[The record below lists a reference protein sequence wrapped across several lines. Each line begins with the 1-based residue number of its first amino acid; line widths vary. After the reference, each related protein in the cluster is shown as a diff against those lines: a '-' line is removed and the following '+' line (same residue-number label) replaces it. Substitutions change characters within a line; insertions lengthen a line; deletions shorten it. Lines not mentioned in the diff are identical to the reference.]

1 MKMKKLILSVV
12 FLFITVP
19 MLLFTVPMLLSSFS
33 SVDPTEPYYRDS
45 SSSVVLSD
53 TSAAF
58 PQTQKA
64 REETVETAG
73 IIVQKLAQRDV
84 FSSEFCLTTES
95 YYETAMW
102 VATELESFEAEPDAS
117 LALID
122 VYEDILAEA
131 RDFDFEKY
139 YTEVKAHSDAKTDPD
154 RAPEA
159 PSEPSKEYRQGFDL
173 MKRRE
178 TVEGLLALDVY
189 YDRLG
194 QTDIQKMTGFFEE
207 FAELQYEPAVKVCG
221 SARSGTLFEV
231 YRESRNGQPGS
242 YLLCDATS
250 DRKHTTN
257 SSSTDKS

>member
-1 MKMKKLILSVV
+1 MKKILISFVV
-12 FLFITVP
+12 LFITA
-19 MLLFTVPMLLSSFS
+19 PMLLSCFS
-33 SVDPTEPYYRDS
+33 SVDPTEPSDNT
-45 SSSVVLSD
+45 VVSTD
-53 TSAAF
+53 PSPAF

-73 IIVQKLAQRDV
+73 IIVQKLAQHDV
-84 FSSEFCLTTES
+84 FSYGLGFTTES

-122 VYEDILAEA
+122 VYEDILCEA

-139 YTEVKAHSDAKTDPD
+139 YTEVKAVSDM
-154 RAPEA
+154 APEK
-159 PSEPSKEYRQGFDL
+159 PSERSKEYMQGLDL

-178 TVEGLLALDVY
+178 NVEGLLALDVY

-207 FAELQYEPAVKVCG
+207 FAELEYEPGVKVCG
-221 SARSGTLFEV
+221 SARSGTLFEI
-231 YRESRNGQPGS
+231 YRRIRNGQPGS

-250 DRKHTTN
+250 DRKDRSVEN
-257 SSSTDKS
+257 